1 MGYGPTLTILGIA
14 VAGFLVANIMSRRP
28 PPLGEV
34 RLVPYSAIQFVA
46 LLVAILMLAHLVTL
60 FTGKPFVGRAGRG
73 LSF

>member
-14 VAGFLVANIMSRRP
+14 VVVFVAANLISRRP

-34 RLVPYSAIQFVA
+34 RLVPYAAIQFIA

-60 FTGKPFVGRAGRG
+60 ITGTPFVGRSGRG
-73 LSF
+73 LSL